1 MKFLISLA
9 WKNLS
14 RYRRRTIITAVAI
27 AVGIALFIWMD
38 AWLLGAEME
47 TVRNLIYFETGPA
60 RIMQKK
66 FWEEKDYL
74 LIKYYLEDPEGIQN
88 KLKNAGF
95 GSTQR
100 ISFLG
105 EISML
110 YEAEATFPK
119 YLLYIPHIKFHVINK
134 LEEIEGSF
142 QITMAA
148 IDSETD
154 SVVFKLHEGI
164 IEENGRFLEKGR
176 PEIIIG
182 KDLAE
187 DLNVDV
193 EDWVTVLTK
202 TATGSYDTL
211 DLKVVGLL
219 DTPNPLINKGSAF
232 IPLDYAKERLMMAG
246 GATEVVVHF
255 PEWVD
260 SEAEVAK
267 IKNAIHALPDAEN
280 WEVLDYKQLAQEF
293 IMLASAKSGGSQ
305 IILLLLFIIAV
316 IGISNTMLM
325 AVFERVKEIGM
336 MRAMGMQDSSI
347 IGAFF
352 LEATGIGLI
361 GSSIGLVIG
370 IILTWWM
377 VEWGMD
383 MSSMIEGMGNIGY
396 RSAGVFKAWW
406 NPGTMVFAF
415 VIGIYISEAVSF
427 FPALKAVKMQITDCL
442 RTK

>member
-27 AVGIALFIWMD
+27 AIGIALYIWID
-38 AWLLGAEME
+38 ALLLGAEME

-66 FWEEKDYL
+66 YWEEKDYL
-74 LIKYYLEDPEGIQN
+74 LIKYYLENPEEIQN

-95 GSTQR
+95 ESTQR

-105 EISML
+105 EISKC
-110 YEAEATFPK
+110 YEAKVTFPE
-119 YLLYIPHIKFHVINK
+119 YLLYIPHIKFNANNIF
-134 LEEIEGSF
+134 EEIEGSF
-142 QITMAA
+142 QIKLAA
-148 IDSETD
+148 IDVDTD

-164 IEENGRFLEKGR
+164 IEKNGRFLENGR

-182 KDLAE
+182 EDLAE
-187 DLNVDV
+187 DLNVDM

-211 DLKVVGLL
+211 DFKVVGLL
-219 DTPNPLINKGSAF
+219 DTPNPLINKGMAF
-232 IPLDYAKERLMMAG
+232 IPLDYAKQRLMNG
-246 GATEVVVHF
+246 QGATDVIVNF
-255 PEWVD
+255 PEGAD
-260 SEAEVAK
+260 SESEVEK
-267 IKNAIHALPDAEN
+267 IKAAISGLPGSDG
-280 WEVLDYKQLAQEF
+280 WEVLDYKQLAREF

-305 IILLLLFIIAV
+305 LILFLFFIIAV

-352 LEATGIGLI
+352 LEATGIGLV
-361 GSSIGLVIG
+361 GSSIGLGIG
-370 IILTWWM
+370 IIITWWM

-383 MSSMIEGMGNIGY
+383 FSGMIEGMGNIGY
-396 RSAGVFKAWW
+396 RSAGVFKGWW

-415 VIGIYISEAVSF
+415 VIGIYVSEAVSF
-427 FPALKAVKMQITDCL
+427 FPALKAVSMQITECL
-442 RTK
+442 RDK